1 MTHVPAVEEIRID
14 PEDLEMVMEK
24 DPAVVDED
32 DARRYHTGLHAVS
45 YYRMSHELW
54 IQGRKEEARAIN
66 YYAHHLTGC
75 DIHPGATIGRKFF
88 IDHTTGVVI
97 GETAIIGENVSIY
110 QGVTL
115 GGVSTAKGKR
125 HPTIGNHVVVGCNAA
140 VLGDITIGD
149 NVRVGAGAVVL
160 KDVPDGCTVV
170 GVPGRIV
177 SRAGIKTESSDL
189 MHNDL
194 PDPMRDRILEMERM
208 IKDLQ
213 AKVDELSRGRQ

>member
-1 MTHVPAVEEIRID
+1 MTHVPIVEEMRID

-24 DPAVVDED
+24 DSAIVDEN
-32 DARRYHTGLHAVS
+32 DARKYHTGLHAVS

-54 IQGRKEEARAIN
+54 LQGRKEEARAIN

-88 IDHTTGVVI
+88 VDHATGVII
-97 GETAIIGENVSIY
+97 GETTIIGDNVSVY

-125 HPTIGNHVVVGCNAA
+125 HPTIGNHVVIGCNAA
-140 VLGDITIGD
+140 ILGDIKIGN
-149 NVRVGAGAVVL
+149 NVRVGAGSVVL
-160 KDVPDGCTVV
+160 KDIPDDCTVV

-177 SRAGIKTESSDL
+177 RRAGIKTESADL

-194 PDPMRDRILEMERM
+194 PDPMRDRILELEDAIR
-208 IKDLQ
+208 ILQ
-213 AKVDELSRGRQ
+213 RKVDELSRDRR

>member
-54 IQGRKEEARAIN
+54 LQGRKEEARAIN

-75 DIHPGATIGRKFF
+75 DIHPGATIGRTFCV
-88 IDHTTGVVI
+88 DHATGVVI
-97 GETAIIGENVSIY
+97 GETAVIGENVSVY

-125 HPTIGNHVVVGCNAA
+125 HPTIGNHVVVGCNAS
-140 VLGDITIGD
+140 VLGDITIGN
-149 NVRVGAGAVVL
+149 NVRIGAGAVVL

-177 SRAGIKTESSDL
+177 SRAGIKTEDSDL

-194 PDPMRDRILEMERM
+194 PDPVKDRFLAMEEA
-208 IKDLQ
+208 IKALQ
-213 AKVDELSRGRQ
+213 AKVDELSRR